1 MSALKRSASSRAT
14 GLIAL
19 PSPHNSSVT
28 LFEPELEDRESP
40 PRRSKRVKLLSDADS
55 IVDLEDTI
63 QVTSGVA
70 EEPNPVSSAL
80 KLKRK
85 DTSSPRKPKP
95 IPQSLTTP
103 HPAPSRWQETYDT
116 IKEMRS
122 RITAPVDTMGCDQ
135 AQHKESDPKVNKDK
149 EAASCCRKLTLHAPI
164 RTGDFRLSCHS
175 CCRLRP
181 KTKSRM
187 RLFPNYEMR

>member
-28 LFEPELEDRESP
+28 LFEPELED
-40 PRRSKRVKLLSDADS
+40 RSKRVKLLSDADS